1 MKSKGE
7 KDTLWT
13 ITDMM
18 TAIWE
23 VCAQR
28 YNLASED
35 FLKNWILLM
44 IEKNETQES
53 EEKAKNIPEF

>member
-1 MKSKGE
+1 
-7 KDTLWT
+7 
-13 ITDMM
+13 MM

-28 YNLASED
+28 SNLASED